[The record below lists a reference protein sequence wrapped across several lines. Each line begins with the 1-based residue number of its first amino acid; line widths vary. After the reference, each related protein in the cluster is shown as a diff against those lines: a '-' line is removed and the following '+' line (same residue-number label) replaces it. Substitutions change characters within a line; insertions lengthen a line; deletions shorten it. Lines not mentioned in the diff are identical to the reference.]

1 MPHGVW
7 ATLLLPPSS
16 RAPLCPVLR
25 VPEAACLF
33 LSSGMRV
40 PFEAVS
46 FSKASS
52 ERVKKRKV
60 ERPHD
65 SDSVFLLFCHG
76 LGVFKAPLHWLQ
88 APAVALEKCEVI
100 LTPDPLCL
108 F

>member
-1 MPHGVW
+1 MGRLAAPSQQQNPPCVLSLGFPR
-7 ATLLLPPSS
+7 LP
-16 RAPLCPVLR
+16 
-25 VPEAACLF
+25 ACLF

-46 FSKASS
+46 FSNASS
-52 ERVKKRKV
+52 ERVKRKKV

-76 LGVFKAPLHWLQ
+76 LGVFQAPLHWLQ